1 MVTNV
6 HEEAQEDDVYEHF
19 AEFGEVKNLHLN
31 LDRRTGFVK
40 GYALVEFGTKEEACS
55 AVETANGS
63 SLLDQTLGV
72 DFAFAEGPLKRAG
85 AK

>member
-1 MVTNV
+1 MVFVTNV

-40 GYALVEFGTKEEACS
+40 GYALVEYQ
-55 AVETANGS
+55 
-63 SLLDQTLGV
+63 SLIHI
-72 DFAFAEGPLKRAG
+72 
-85 AK
+85 